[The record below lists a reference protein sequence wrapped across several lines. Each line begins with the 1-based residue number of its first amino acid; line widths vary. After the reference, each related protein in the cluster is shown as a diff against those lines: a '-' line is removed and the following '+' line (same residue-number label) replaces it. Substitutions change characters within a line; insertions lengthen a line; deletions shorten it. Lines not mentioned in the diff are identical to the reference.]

1 MLAFDLEL
9 ERVINEIIDKKANK
23 IFIQLPEGL
32 KQYGLK
38 ISEILEQ
45 KTEATIYFSSDPCYG
60 GCDLAIKEAK
70 ELGCDLIIHFG
81 HSPFITNS
89 TLPVLYIRTK
99 ILLDTDFRRKIE
111 KELPINKK
119 VGIASIIQYLEIIKD
134 IKGMLE
140 SRGCSVIIPPKIGKV
155 EFAGQILGCEYSS
168 LRSILNKVDC
178 YLIIG
183 SRFHSLG
190 ASLKF
195 KKPVFLLD
203 PYSEKIEDMESLKK
217 SILKQRYAVISKAK
231 NLDKFG
237 ILIGMK
243 VGQFN
248 HESALKIKKILESRG
263 KKSILIAINNISPNS
278 LDNFTDINVFV
289 NTACPRVSID
299 DVTRFNKP
307 IMTEKECMVALGK
320 LSWIDLLEKGF
331 F

>member
-1 MLAFDLEL
+1 MLSFDLEL
-9 ERVINEIIDKKANK
+9 ERVIKEVINKKANK

-38 ISEILEQ
+38 ISEILEER
-45 KTEATIYFSSDPCYG
+45 TDAIIYLSSDPCYG
-60 GCDLAIKEAK
+60 GCDLAINEAK

-81 HSPFITNS
+81 HSPFTTDL
-89 TLPVLYIRTK
+89 TLPIIYIRTK
-99 ILLDTDFRRKIE
+99 IIFDIDFLKKIE
-111 KELPINKK
+111 KDLPNNKRI
-119 VGIASIIQYLEIIKD
+119 GIASTIQYMEIIKN
-134 IKGMLE
+134 IKEILE

-168 LRSILNKVDC
+168 LISISNKVDY

-190 ASLKF
+190 ASLNL

-203 PYSEKIEDMESLKK
+203 PYSEKIEDMEPLKK
-217 SILKQRYAVISKAK
+217 SILKQRYALISKSE

-243 VGQFN
+243 IGQFN
-248 HESALKIKKILESRG
+248 HENALKIKKILESKG
-263 KKSILIAINNISPNS
+263 KKSVLIAINDISSNY
-278 LDNFTDINVFV
+278 LDNFTDIDVFV

-299 DVTRFNKP
+299 DAKRFNKP
-307 IMTEKECMVALGK
+307 VITEKECMVVIGK
-320 LSWIDLLEKGF
+320 LNWIDLIEKGF